1 MDCFPGVMLM
11 PKIAIIYAS
20 GMGRTRQMAEAIAN
34 GAKTIEGVDVL
45 IKDAYDASMEDVKDA
60 DAIVLGGSTYNYK
73 LIKAMDPFLKQI
85 EKLDLKGK
93 IGVAFGSYGWSGES
107 IPTLISRMKSF
118 GMKVVEPGTTVIQVP
133 DAATIEKCF
142 RLGRTVAQGL
152 TA

>member
-1 MDCFPGVMLM
+1 M
-11 PKIAIIYAS
+11 PKISIIYAS

-34 GAKTIEGVDVL
+34 GAKTIDGVDVL
-45 IKDAYDASMEDVKDA
+45 LKDAYDASIEDVKDA
-60 DAIVLGGSTYNYK
+60 DAVVLGGSTYNYK
-73 LIKAMDPFLKQI
+73 LIKSMDPFLKQI
-85 EKLDLKGK
+85 EKLDLKDK

-107 IPTLISRMKSF
+107 IPTLIRRMKSF
-118 GMKVVEPGTTVIQVP
+118 GMKVIEPGTIAIQVP

>member
-1 MDCFPGVMLM
+1 M

-20 GMGRTRQMAEAIAN
+20 GMGRTKQMAEAIAN
-34 GAKTIEGVDVL
+34 GARTINGVDVL
-45 IKDAYDASMEDVKDA
+45 LKDAYDASIEDAKDA
-60 DAIVLGGSTYNYK
+60 DAILLGGSTYNYK
-73 LIKAMDPFLKQI
+73 LIKAMDPFLKQM

-118 GMKVVEPGTTVIQVP
+118 GMNVVEPGTTSIQVP
-133 DAATIEKCF
+133 DAATVEKCF

-152 TA
+152 IA